1 MAMLDLGPATSAVI
15 SLLDGVT
22 DESLT
27 APTPCDG
34 TSVAGM
40 LDHLMGL
47 SLAFTW
53 GARKAPEGSSSG
65 SPRASA
71 ESLPPDWRA
80 VLPRRLDEL
89 AEAWSDPAAW
99 QGTTSVAG
107 VSMPGEQMGV
117 VALDEVVM
125 HGWDLARATGQ
136 PFSCDPA
143 SAEAVLQFTTIVAQP
158 ENAAMRD
165 GLFGPVVAVPDGAPA
180 FDRALGLAG
189 RDPDWTP
196 PRG

>member
-65 SPRASA
+65 PPRASA

-89 AEAWSDPAAW
+89 AEAWRDPAAW

-107 VSMPGEQMGV
+107 VSMPGDQMGV

-143 SAEAVLQFTTIVAQP
+143 SAEAVLQFTAITAQP

-165 GLFGPVVAVPDGAPA
+165 GLFGPVVAVPDDASA
-180 FDRALGLAG
+180 FDKALGLAG

-196 PRG
+196 PPS